1 MRLTHIVRPNI
12 ARPKAPPPSHA
23 LLTPETSDVSG
34 VSGSDTEHGTT
45 EGETEGESSDAATEM
60 AHSDTESVDGYDADT
75 TIVQHPG
82 DASVETAVSEPLSLS
97 ERWADEDTDGSG
109 NETPH
114 QSLTERF
121 GGLDLHRTTSH
132 GSSAYASSEGGWT
145 DVGADSTLLHRNG
158 DEWQLESPVLGKAAL
173 PQLKGGA
180 PQRLGGNADWSD
192 KPSFFEYLFG
202 D

>member
-1 MRLTHIVRPNI
+1 
-12 ARPKAPPPSHA
+12 
-23 LLTPETSDVSG
+23 
-34 VSGSDTEHGTT
+34 
-45 EGETEGESSDAATEM
+45 M

-75 TIVQHPG
+75 SVVQHPG
-82 DASVETAVSEPLSLS
+82 DTSLDSAAGEALSLS
-97 ERWADEDTDGSG
+97 ERWADDDTDGSG

-121 GGLDLHRTTSH
+121 GNLDLHRTASH

-145 DVGADSTLLHRNG
+145 DVGADSTLLHR
-158 DEWQLESPVLGKAAL
+158 DEGWQLESPVLGKAAL

-180 PQRLGGNADWSD
+180 PRRFGGNADWSD